1 MTEFWKMSGAG
12 NDFVVFDD
20 RDGSLGDILA
30 ESFLRD
36 VCRRRFS
43 VGADG
48 VLALRAGVRHPFS
61 MKYWNR
67 DGRPARMCGNG
78 GRCICLFARLRG
90 AVDSDGPFAFLSDA
104 GEHRGLVTSPDSA
117 RIWMTEP
124 VVHYLEGKTDYGG
137 EHRISLVDTGVRHAV
152 LFTRDRSWGEFERM
166 AGSIRMHPGFQPE
179 GVNVNYAVL
188 TGPSSL
194 ELRTFEKG
202 VEAETL
208 ACGTGAVAAAL
219 CASEIFAGEVILPV
233 DVTVRSGLVL
243 TVGRDD
249 GGWWLEG
256 EARVVY
262 RGFMEIPAT

>member
-20 RDGSLGDILA
+20 SDGSLGDSLTEA
-30 ESFLRD
+30 FLRD
-36 VCRRRFS
+36 ICRRRLS

-48 VLALRAGVRHPFS
+48 VLALRGSARGSFS

-78 GRCICLFARLRG
+78 GRCICVFARLRG

-104 GEHRGLVTSPDSA
+104 GEHTGLVTGRDRA

-124 VVHYLEGKTDYGG
+124 VVHYLEGDIDYGG
-137 EHRISLVDTGVRHAV
+137 DHRISLVDTGVRHAV

-179 GVNVNYAVL
+179 GVNVDYAVAA
-188 TGPSSL
+188 GPSSL
-194 ELRTFEKG
+194 VIRTFEKG

-219 CASEIFAGEVILPV
+219 CASELFPDEMTLPV

-249 GGWWLEG
+249 RGWWLEG

-262 RGFMEIPAT
+262 RGFLKASET